1 MQNRW
6 KSWPMWLSLA
16 GAVWMILS
24 SLGISEKLG
33 IDETT
38 FNTVVNSIG
47 SILIVFGIVNN
58 PTTPDKF

>member
-1 MQNRW
+1 
-6 KSWPMWLSLA
+6 MWVSLA

-24 SLGISEKLG
+24 SLGIAEKIG
-33 IDETT
+33 IDEGT

>member
-1 MQNRW
+1 MQSRW
-6 KSWPMWLSLA
+6 KSWPMWVSLA

-24 SLGISEKLG
+24 SLGIAEKIG
-33 IDETT
+33 IDEGT